1 MSLYLCPYNYI
12 LISIPLQLYPYNYI
26 LITISLY
33 PCPYIYA
40 LITIS
45 LYLYPY
51 NYVLKSIPLQ
61 LYPYNYTL
69 TTIPLQLYCDNYD
82 NYALILYFQKKC
94 VSGETLGGFPILSLS
109 ENLSELLNIGVQSPS
124 EPKRIVAGL
133 SHKPISETAKRFP
146 S

>member
-1 MSLYLCPYNYI
+1 MSLNPYPYNYT
-12 LISIPLQLYPYNYI
+12 LITIPLQLYPYSYI
-26 LITISLY
+26 VITM
-33 PCPYIYA
+33 
-40 LITIS
+40 ITM
-45 LYLYPY
+45 
-51 NYVLKSIPLQ
+51 PLF
-61 LYPYNYTL
+61 
-69 TTIPLQLYCDNYD
+69 
-82 NYALILYFQKKC
+82 LYFQKKC